1 MKKVQINRGFTLME
15 LLIGLVIGM
24 IILAGMSSVFI
35 AQTRTSTMLS
45 DKTAGM
51 GDLYLASQMMQS
63 ELRGSKAIC
72 WNVGASRLV
81 YQPFDSPIALT
92 AACLAPTDPVPPV
105 IPFNPNGSFEFRPI
119 SATKPT
125 PYICWNRPNDASRC
139 QELLRN
145 VLPVTGLAVT
155 PTVNTN
161 MLVMRTI
168 VLTSQYRGQDGS
180 AKPLSLEFK
189 IWPRNL

>member
-15 LLIGLVIGM
+15 LLISLVIGM
-24 IILAGMSSVFI
+24 VILAGMSSVFI

-51 GDLYLASQMMQS
+51 GDVYLASQIMQS

-72 WNVGASRLV
+72 WNVAASRLV
-81 YQPFDSPIALT
+81 YQPFDSPTALT
-92 AACLAPTDPVPPV
+92 TACLAPTVA
-105 IPFNPNGSFEFRPI
+105 NTATANGSFELRPV
-119 SATKPT
+119 SVTKPT
-125 PYICWNRPNDASRC
+125 PYICWNRPNDATKC

-145 VLPVTGLAVT
+145 MLAVTGLAVT
-155 PTVNTN
+155 PVVNAN

>member
-35 AQTRTSTMLS
+35 TQTRTSTMLS

-63 ELRGSKAIC
+63 ELRGSKTIC
-72 WNVGASRLV
+72 WNAATSSLV

-92 AACLAPTDPVPPV
+92 AACLAPTAAT
-105 IPFNPNGSFEFRPI
+105 NGSFEFRPI
-119 SATKPT
+119 SGTKPT
-125 PYICWNRPNDASRC
+125 PYICWNRPNDGTGC

-145 VLPVTGLAVT
+145 MLPVTGLAVT
-155 PTVNTN
+155 STVNTT
-161 MLVMRTI
+161 MRTI

-189 IWPRNL
+189 IWPRN